1 MSLYMGNEPIY
12 RQKGRGQPELGYL
25 LLLDLGVLSEFY
37 LDSDPL
43 ANPGSDLENSGSNLD
58 YKSYSNSTGNRT
70 TDWIRLGLRL

>member
-1 MSLYMGNEPIY
+1 MLNAQELNMSLYMGNEPIY

-43 ANPGSDLENSGSNLD
+43 ADARSDPKNLGSNLD
-58 YKSYSNSTGNRT
+58 
-70 TDWIRLGLRL
+70 